1 MADLPLRDRAQA
13 LFNFILE
20 QTRDRA
26 SLQDLHQELLNCQ
39 QRLSEPM
46 RVAIVGK
53 IKAGKSTMLNALLG
67 EAIVATG
74 TVEATFNIN
83 WLKYGSQPTLKVH
96 YKNGKSEDKSF
107 EELTTLTLRA
117 DEHLD
122 YLLSIKYIEVF
133 YPSSILKTFHL
144 IDTPGLESFYEDD
157 SQNTRD
163 FLKLHGQDLTAATQ
177 AEAANADAVLYL
189 FSHNLSAGDQAVME
203 EFQGPSVGRATPINS
218 IGVLTRIDAYWPEF
232 PPIESGNRIAARLSD
247 IPQVHNLFY
256 AIKPVSG
263 YLALGA
269 QTLQT
274 DELEILQK
282 LAALPEDRLQSL
294 LRVRNRFENREY
306 PDQPGVPTIAE
317 RQKVLHRLER
327 YGIWQAC
334 QLIRS
339 GTCNLESLTQEL
351 MQASGVPDLCEL
363 ITSHFGHRAY
373 LIKLRTAIDRLHA
386 LCFQQKQKQSDDDL
400 QVVEAIAGK
409 VEALEANSHD
419 FRELDIL
426 RSYYDRKLEF
436 SDAEIHQLLEVTGEY
451 GQSCFQRLGMKEQAS
466 IDQML
471 SAAKERMQK
480 WRLRAADQMGA
491 SRPTIEA
498 STVLAHSYER
508 IVYHLQEAQK
518 HLNFWS

>member
-13 LFNFILE
+13 LFDFILE
-20 QTRDRA
+20 KTRDRA
-26 SLQDLHQELLNCQ
+26 SLQELHQELLNCQ

-67 EAIVATG
+67 EEIVATG

-83 WLKYGSQPTLKVH
+83 WLKYGPHHTLKVH

-107 EELTTLTLRA
+107 EDLQTLTQRA
-117 DEHLD
+117 DEHQD

-133 YPSSILKTFHL
+133 YPNPILKTFHL
-144 IDTPGLESFYEDD
+144 IDTPGLDSFYKDD

-163 FLKLHGQDLTAATQ
+163 FLNLRGQELTALTQ
-177 AEAANADAVLYL
+177 AEADKADAVLYL
-189 FSHNLSAGDQAVME
+189 FSHNFSAGDQAVME

-218 IGVLTRIDAYWPEF
+218 IGVLTRIDTYWPEF
-232 PPIESGNRIAARLSD
+232 SPENSQQIATRLSN
-247 IPQVHNLFY
+247 IPQVRSLLY
-256 AIKPVSG
+256 AIKPASG

-269 QTLQT
+269 KTLRDSEFET
-274 DELEILQK
+274 LQK
-282 LAALPEDRLQSL
+282 LAALPEKSLQSL
-294 LRVRNRFENREY
+294 LRSKARFENKAF
-306 PDQPGVPTIAE
+306 PDQLEMPTVSE

-339 GTCNLESLTQEL
+339 GTYDLESLSQEL
-351 MQASGVPDLCEL
+351 MQASGVSDLSEL

-373 LIKLRTAIDRLHA
+373 LIKLRTAIDRLQA
-386 LCFQQKQKQSDDDL
+386 LCFQQKQKQSGDDL
-400 QVVEAIAGK
+400 QVVEAVAGK

-419 FRELDIL
+419 FRELDVL

-436 SDAEIHQLLEVTGEY
+436 SDSEIHQLLEVTGEY
-451 GQSCFQRLGMKEQAS
+451 GPACFQRLGMKEQAS
-466 IDQML
+466 IDQLL

-480 WRLRAADQMGA
+480 WRLRAAVQMGA
-491 SRPTIEA
+491 SRSTIEA

-508 IVYHLQEAQK
+508 IVYHLQEAHK